1 MLAVSSLATYGILLA
16 GLIISPSIMRIICRK
31 QGELQ
36 EKLKPSQSAA
46 KLIYYKSER
55 STTSRFDSTTSAL
68 GLIFYLFFI

>member
-46 KLIYYKSER
+46 KQRLVDLILPR
-55 STTSRFDSTTSAL
+55 APWV
-68 GLIFYLFFI
+68 LFFIYFLFDLSL